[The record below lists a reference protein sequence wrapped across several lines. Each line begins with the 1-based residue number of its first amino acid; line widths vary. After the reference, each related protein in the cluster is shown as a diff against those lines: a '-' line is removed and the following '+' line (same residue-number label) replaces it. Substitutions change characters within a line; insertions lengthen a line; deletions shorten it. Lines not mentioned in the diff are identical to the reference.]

1 MYTILIVGVYPGFNT
16 GYGKQTRF
24 IVNYLIENGNKVIMY
39 RSSPEPKDNIYLDDK
54 FKKLYIKD
62 FQYDRYDNFGFQQI
76 NKLTEKL
83 NIDLIYALMDLCW
96 VSDEPEITKCPKI
109 LHVPID
115 HTPLYNDEIK
125 KLSYFDHVFTMSDFG
140 KKQLDKLGFYN
151 TRIYHTLDLDIP
163 LYDKSVA
170 RKELNIPENYFTA
183 LLIGSNSQYPCRKH
197 FDLQIQAFVEFKKLV
212 PKSVL
217 IINTDL
223 IPKFTGINI
232 NMIIDYY
239 DLHDNV
245 LQTPKNMDEQ
255 TLYKLYNASDVLL
268 HATGGEGFGVCIIEA
283 QYNLCPVI
291 TTRFSSMPEL
301 TVNGISTEK
310 ACDQLLY
317 DTQPW
322 INQKWTNSGFF
333 RTVPSIENVK
343 NALLNIYHRNPKI
356 TKYLGEMGRNY
367 VQKYFNPDLIC
378 KKVETE
384 ITKVIQR
391 KKNNKMIPNVLY
403 MTCKDKK
410 ELPEYV
416 EKNWK
421 FLNPDL
427 KIKIY
432 DDKDCIKFLVKK
444 FSQEHAKIFTK
455 LEHGPYK
462 ADFWRLCVLYH
473 YGGYYS
479 DIDMYP
485 LKSLKYIIPENVTFA
500 TCLSIGQ
507 LEMFQS
513 FIASTKKNPI
523 LKKCIDTTLELYRK
537 KISPSKGGL
546 LLTETTDSKNYW
558 KGTSNMFQQ
567 LIKYKGMKRILLKRY
582 YGDKYYSLDFI
593 RSEMLRTKIS
603 KTNLEEK
610 FEKELEI
617 NINSL
622 NNDHSKDN
630 YIFTEEK
637 QTILILKEK
646 MIKYNPPNIY
656 QSSYVF
662 DHNGYAVF
670 KSRYPEYN
678 PYKHSY

>member
-1 MYTILIVGVYPGFNT
+1 MHTILIVGVYPGFNT

-39 RSSPEPKDNIYLDDK
+39 RSSQEPKDNIYLDDE

-62 FQYDRYDNFGFQQI
+62 FEYDRYDNFGFQQI
-76 NKLTEKL
+76 NRLTEKID
-83 NIDLIYALMDLCW
+83 IDLIYALMDLCW
-96 VSDEPEITKCPKI
+96 VSNEPEITKCPKI

-140 KKQLDKLGFYN
+140 KKQLDKLGFLN
-151 TRIYHTLDLDIP
+151 TSIYHTLDLDIP
-163 LYDKSVA
+163 LNDKLVS
-170 RKELNIPENYFTA
+170 RKELNIPENSFTV

-197 FDLQIQAFVEFKKLV
+197 FDLQIQAFVEFQKLV
-212 PKSVL
+212 PKSIL

-232 NMIIDYY
+232 NTIIDYY
-239 DLHDNV
+239 DLHHNV
-245 LQTPKNMDEQ
+245 LQAPKNMDEQ

-333 RTVPSIENVK
+333 RAIPNIENVK

-356 TKYLGEMGRNY
+356 TKYLGKMGRNY
-367 VQKYFNPDLIC
+367 VEKYFSPNLIC

-384 ITKVIQR
+384 IIKVIQR
-391 KKNNKMIPNVLY
+391 KKENKMIPNVLY

-416 EKNWK
+416 VKNWK
-421 FLNPDL
+421 LLNPDL
-427 KIKIY
+427 KIKVY
-432 DDKDCIKFLVKK
+432 DDKGCIKFLAKK
-444 FSQEHAKIFTK
+444 FSSDHAKIFKK
-455 LEHGPYK
+455 LKHGPYK
-462 ADFWRLCVLYH
+462 SDFWRLCVLYY

-507 LEMFQS
+507 LEIFQS
-513 FIASTKKNPI
+513 FIASTKNNPI
-523 LKKCIDTTLELYRK
+523 LKKCIDTTLELYRQ

-546 LLTETTDSKNYW
+546 LFSDTTDSKNYW
-558 KGTSNMFQQ
+558 KGTVNMFQQ
-567 LIKYKGMKRILLKRY
+567 LIKYKGMRRILLKRY
-582 YGDKYYSLDFI
+582 YGDKYYPLDFI
-593 RSEMLRTKIS
+593 RSEMLRTKEMQTPLEKKIEEEFEIKS
-603 KTNLEEK
+603 NL
-610 FEKELEI
+610 
-617 NINSL
+617 L
-622 NNDHSKDN
+622 NNDHSKEN

-656 QSSYVF
+656 QHSYVF
-662 DHNGYAVF
+662 DHNGYTVF
-670 KSRYPEYN
+670 KSRYSEYN
-678 PYKHSY
+678 PYEHSY